1 MSLTHSAGLQ
11 GAQPTLASVLWPRR
25 DAQRLLRPA
34 LLALLGSLLVAASAQ
49 VEVPLWPVPIT
60 GQTFAVLVI
69 GMAYGA
75 RLGAATLALYFAQ
88 GAAGLPVFAGFA
100 AGPAVLMGPTGGYLL
115 GFVLA
120 AGLIGYLAERGW
132 DRGPLTTALA
142 MLLGNIVIYLPGLAW
157 LTVFLASAKALTMD
171 AAFTVALSAGLTPFL
186 LGDALKLAL
195 AAAALPLAWKL
206 LAKGRGKAE

>member
-1 MSLTHSAGLQ
+1 MSLTQPAGLQ

-34 LLALLGSLLVAASAQ
+34 LLAVLGSLLVAVSAQ
-49 VEVPLWPVPIT
+49 IEVPLWPVPIT

-75 RLGAATLALYFAQ
+75 RLGAVTLALYLAE

-120 AGLIGYLAERGW
+120 AGLIGHLAERGW

-142 MLLGNIVIYLPGLAW
+142 MLIGNAVIYLPGLAW
-157 LTVFLASAKALTMD
+157 LAVFLASAKSLAMD
-171 AAFTVALSAGLTPFL
+171 AAFKVSLSAGLTPFL

-206 LAKGRGKAE
+206 LAKGRRDAG

>member
-1 MSLTHSAGLQ
+1 MSLSDASGL
-11 GAQPTLASVLWPRR
+11 QPTLASVLWPSRAR
-25 DAQRLLRPA
+25 QRILRGVV
-34 LLALLGSLLVAASAQ
+34 LAFVGSLLVAASAQ

-60 GQTFAVLVI
+60 GQTFAILVV

-75 RLGAATLALYFAQ
+75 RLGAATLALYLAQ
-88 GAAGLPVFAGFA
+88 GAIGLPVFAGFA
-100 AGPAVLMGPTGGYLL
+100 AGPAVLVGPTGGYLV

-132 DRGPLTTALA
+132 DRGPVTTALA

-157 LTVFLASAKALTMD
+157 LTVFLASAKSLAYG
-171 AAFTVALSAGLTPFL
+171 AAFQAALGAGLTPFL
-186 LGDALKLAL
+186 LGDGLKLAL

-206 LAKGRGKAE
+206 LAKFR